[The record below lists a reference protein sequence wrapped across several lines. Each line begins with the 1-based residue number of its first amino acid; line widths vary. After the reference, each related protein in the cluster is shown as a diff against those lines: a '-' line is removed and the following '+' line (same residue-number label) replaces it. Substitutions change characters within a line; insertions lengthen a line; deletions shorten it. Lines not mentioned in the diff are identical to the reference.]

1 MAKLIWDQDGTRQYE
16 AGVDHCVLYRY
27 NATSSKWEGVA
38 WSGITSITESPE
50 GADETELWADNI
62 KYGGIRS
69 AEKYGGSIE
78 AYTWPDEWEECDGM
92 AELGTETGIRIG
104 QQTRQPFRLAYRT
117 KVSNDLNPDAGYK
130 YHIVYGATCKPSE
143 ESHETINDNPDA
155 ATYSWDFDTTPVKV
169 TNHKPTSH
177 LEFSS
182 LEVTS
187 ANLTKLEDILF
198 GRDAD
203 SSATPAVEALDP
215 TCPDPDAILRELAG

>member
-1 MAKLIWDQDGTRQYE
+1 MSKLVWDQDGARQYE
-16 AGVDHCVLYRY
+16 AGVDHCVLYTY
-27 NATSSKWEGVA
+27 NTTNSKWEGVA
-38 WSGITSITESPE
+38 WNGITSITESPE

-69 AEKYGGSIE
+69 AEKYGGTIE
-78 AYTWPDEWEECDGM
+78 AYTWPDEFEECDGM
-92 AELGTETGIRIG
+92 VELGTNTGLRVG
-104 QQTRQPFRLAYRT
+104 QQTRKPFRLAYRT
-117 KVSNDLNPDAGYK
+117 KISNDLNPDAGYK

-169 TNHKPTSH
+169 SGLKPTSH

-182 LEVTS
+182 LEVS
-187 ANLTKLEDILF
+187 SGNLKKLEDILF

-203 SSATPAVEALDP
+203 ATANPAVTALEP
-215 TCPDPDAILRELAG
+215 TCPDPDTLLTELS